1 MLVEDTLPS
10 SSVTSKV
17 TVLRPGEFHPTVGF
31 WFTEVVP
38 EKSEVSDIPW
48 LEKFTPVS
56 NSHRYS
62 TIIPSSSVNI
72 SGNVRGV
79 RVYVCSS

>member
-1 MLVEDTLPS
+1 MLAEDTLPS

-17 TVLRPGEFHPTVGF
+17 TVLRPGVFHPTVGF
-31 WFTEVVP
+31 WFTEVVH
-38 EKSEVSDIPW
+38 EKSDVSDIPW
-48 LEKFTPVS
+48 LEKLTPDS

-62 TIIPSSSVNI
+62 TIIPASSVNI

-79 RVYVCSS
+79 WV